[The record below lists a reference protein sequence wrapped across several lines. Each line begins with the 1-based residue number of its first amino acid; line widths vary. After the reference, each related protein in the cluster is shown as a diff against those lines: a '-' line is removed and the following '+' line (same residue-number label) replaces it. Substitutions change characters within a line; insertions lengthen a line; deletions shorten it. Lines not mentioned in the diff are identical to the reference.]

1 MIRPIRNRRNR
12 SPLRPLPPE
21 RRRMRRELLLIVA
34 VVAAMA
40 MATWAETRLIDFGV
54 DFPFS
59 NTVLMF
65 TLININLLLLI
76 LLVFL
81 VFRNLVKLL
90 YERRRRVMGAKLR
103 TRLVIAFIALTLL
116 PTAVLFYF
124 SLNFIN
130 TSLEFWFNAP
140 IEQALEKSLQ
150 VGQGLF
156 ENLEAGSRFYLER
169 MIHQVE
175 RRDLFAPANRNEL
188 SNYLAVV
195 QREFNLHGVEA
206 YTPEAER
213 IVLHRSETPSSPAM
227 EPVAPG
233 NLRREAGE
241 DHIRVIGENSGF
253 GELNRIVA
261 AVPAGAASDAVRGF
275 LAVAFLVPPDLSEAL
290 AAISR
295 GVEEYRQIKMLKE
308 PVRATYYIVLSVVAL
323 LVVFCAVWLG
333 LHISKSIS
341 GPIRELAEGT
351 RRVAEGELGFA
362 IPTGGDDEIG
372 SLVSSF
378 NRMTRDLRANREQL
392 VLSAR
397 MLREQ
402 NAEIEK
408 RRRYMEIVL
417 KNVSAGVVTLDAG
430 GFVATVNTS
439 AERMLDVRGETIRG
453 RHYRRLLAGDFLQ
466 LAEETLERA
475 RSARDHAVDTPL
487 RVAVAGRPRSL
498 MARTTTLQDD
508 AGGHLGVVTVF
519 DDLTDQERAQRMAAW
534 REVARRIA
542 HEVKNP
548 LTPISL
554 SAQRLQ
560 RRFGDRIPE
569 PVFRECTRMIIDQ
582 VEQIRN
588 LVNEFSTFARFP
600 AADPK
605 PRELPPV
612 VEETIALYREGHP
625 SVRFLVEIDGEIPV
639 IDLDRRQI
647 KQVLVNLVDNAVA
660 AMDGAGEIR
669 FRLSRDLG
677 RKRVRLEVADTGPGI
692 PDADKTR
699 LFEPYFSTKKSGMG
713 LGLTIVH
720 SILADHKGTVRVR
733 DNHPRGTVF
742 IIELPA

>member
-1 MIRPIRNRRNR
+1 
-12 SPLRPLPPE
+12 
-21 RRRMRRELLLIVA
+21 MRRELVLIAA
-34 VVAAMA
+34 VIAAMA
-40 MATWAETRLIDFGV
+40 LLTWMETRLIDFGV
-54 DFPFS
+54 NFPIS

-76 LLVFL
+76 LLIFL

-90 YERRRRVMGAKLR
+90 YERRRKVMGAQLR

-140 IEQALEKSLQ
+140 IEQALEKSLK
-150 VGQGLF
+150 VGQGLYDQM
-156 ENLEAGSRFYLER
+156 ESRHRFFLER
-169 MIHQVE
+169 IIRE
-175 RRDLFAPANRNEL
+175 TDRRDLFAPENRASL
-188 SNYLAVV
+188 ADYLANA
-195 QREFNLHGVEA
+195 RRSFNLQGVAA
-206 YTPEAER
+206 YNAQAER
-213 IVLHRSETPSSPAM
+213 IVFHQEDRLEELEV
-227 EPVAPG
+227 EPVTPG

-241 DHIRVIGENSGF
+241 NRIRVISDDTGF

-261 AVPAGAASDAVRGF
+261 PTPLEAAPDAAQGF
-275 LAVAFLVPPDLSEAL
+275 LAVAFLIPPDLAEDL

-295 GVEEYRQIKMLKE
+295 GVEEYRQIKMLKR
-308 PVRATYYIVLSVVAL
+308 PVRVTYYIVLSVVAL
-323 LVVFCAVWLG
+323 LVVFCALWLG
-333 LHISKSIS
+333 LHIARSIS
-341 GPIRELAEGT
+341 GPIRELADGT
-351 RRVAEGELGFA
+351 RRVAEGDLGFT
-362 IPTGGDDEIG
+362 IPPGGDDEIG
-372 SLVSSF
+372 SLVASF

-417 KNVSAGVVTLDAG
+417 TSVSAGVVTLDAG
-430 GFVATVNTS
+430 GFVTTINTS
-439 AERMLDVRGETIRG
+439 AERMLGVQGDAVRGQ
-453 RHYRRLLAGDFLQ
+453 HYRRLLSGDYLE
-466 LAEETLERA
+466 LAEEVLAQTRA
-475 RSARDHAVDTPL
+475 ARDHAVDTPL
-487 RVAVAGRPRSL
+487 RVAVDGRPRSL

-508 AGGHLGVVTVF
+508 QGQHLGVVAVL

-560 RRFGDRIPE
+560 RKYADRVDE
-569 PVFRECTRMIIDQ
+569 PVFAECTRMIIDQ

-588 LVNEFSTFARFP
+588 LVNEFSSFARFP
-600 AADPK
+600 AANPE
-605 PRELPPV
+605 PCELPPV
-612 VEETIALYREGHP
+612 VDEAIALYREGHP
-625 SVRFLVEIDGEIPV
+625 DVRFTVETDGEMPTLH
-639 IDLDRRQI
+639 LDRRQI
-647 KQVLVNLVDNAVA
+647 KQALINLVDNAVT
-660 AMDGAGEIR
+660 AMQQQGEIR
-669 FRLSRDLG
+669 FHLRHDPSRKTVWLT
-677 RKRVRLEVADTGPGI
+677 VADTGPGI

-713 LGLTIVH
+713 LGLSIVN
-720 SILADHKGTVRVR
+720 SILADHGGAVRVR
-733 DNHPRGTVF
+733 DHHPRGTVF
-742 IIELPA
+742 ILELPV